1 MEVMTHLRDVKMITE
16 NTLARVEPMK
26 ACILLLKK
34 HGVAMKPEDDFLV
47 ILENSKTQLIDV
59 AEKAL
64 GPIKGKILPIMTKES
79 ENIKSEVRGFKLQV
93 DDFRQEFRSNCPYH
107 VTDSSPEIIQASY
120 EKIEEY
126 YKKTMEKITESER
139 LRNLETLFGLAETKF
154 KMLADCKADLV
165 NLKKNWD
172 LISLI
177 DSQFISWKKIL
188 WDQIDTDGLITQCRE
203 MAAKQTNPNSNKEIK
218 GFKSFQAL
226 NERIKN
232 MSKIL
237 PLISQLHSKFMQER
251 HWKKLMKFTCKPV
264 SFQSPAF
271 CLEDLVALELQ
282 KFEVDVEEL
291 VEGAQKEDKIEH
303 KLKDIIKAWDKMKFE
318 FEVHKDVPI
327 LAETTEIV
335 ELVEQHGLDIQGML
349 ASKDVA
355 EFKDTVEKW
364 RTNMKTLE
372 LVIDKW
378 KKVQGDWKIL
388 RPIFIESDDIR
399 AQLPEATVTF
409 QKVNEEW
416 RELMIEA
423 SEEPGVIA
431 AATSDGRLEKL
442 KSFETEIETCNKAL
456 SDQLASKQKIF
467 PRFYFVSNEILLTIL
482 SNSGNPEKVNAYM
495 GDCFDGM
502 GFVIFDETVEQRPWK
517 TVVGMKAKD
526 GEIVPWATSLTLNG
540 AVEGYMKQVEDG
552 MMLEL
557 IKILEHAKSTTEQ
570 WRLELVREVWLENY
584 NAQISLLATQIVWTE
599 ETLLAFEELESGAE
613 SAMKENLDVI
623 KKRISKLIERVRDP
637 TLVMDLR
644 VKIIT
649 IITVDVHARDIVE
662 QCVTDKIMDSSNFL
676 WARQLKFGMEKH
688 PGFALD
694 PKMEHMHCII
704 NICDWCT
711 WYSYEYVGNCG
722 RLVITPL
729 TDRCYITLT
738 QALNL
743 QMGAAPA
750 GPAGTGKT
758 ETTKDL
764 GRALGLRVVVYNCS
778 DQMTYKTL
786 ANIFMGLSQ
795 SGFWGCFDEF
805 NRISIEVLSVVSS
818 QVKNVLD
825 ALVAFKQ
832 SNGAKNTFIFMN
844 AETAEDIRIIN
855 TVGFFITMN
864 PGYAGRTELPENLK
878 AQFRYCAMV
887 VPDMVLICENMLMSE
902 GFETAKELAKK
913 FMTLYDL
920 CASLLS
926 SMVHYD
932 WGLRAVKSLLR
943 SAGGLKRA
951 DPDCNE
957 DLILMKALRD
967 FNIAKIVEA
976 DQSIFMGLIKTLFP
990 GMEAESV
997 QNHKLREA
1005 CCEVAIKANLQTDA
1019 GFILKCEQ
1027 MYDILIVRHSI
1038 FLIGASGLGKSATW
1052 KNLS

>member
-1 MEVMTHLRDVKMITE
+1 
-16 NTLARVEPMK
+16 
-26 ACILLLKK
+26 
-34 HGVAMKPEDDFLV
+34 
-47 ILENSKTQLIDV
+47 
-59 AEKAL
+59 
-64 GPIKGKILPIMTKES
+64 
-79 ENIKSEVRGFKLQV
+79 
-93 DDFRQEFRSNCPYH
+93 
-107 VTDSSPEIIQASY
+107 
-120 EKIEEY
+120 
-126 YKKTMEKITESER
+126 
-139 LRNLETLFGLAETKF
+139 
-154 KMLADCKADLV
+154 
-165 NLKKNWD
+165 
-172 LISLI
+172 
-177 DSQFISWKKIL
+177 
-188 WDQIDTDGLITQCRE
+188 
-203 MAAKQTNPNSNKEIK
+203 
-218 GFKSFQAL
+218 
-226 NERIKN
+226 
-232 MSKIL
+232 
-237 PLISQLHSKFMQER
+237 
-251 HWKKLMKFTCKPV
+251 
-264 SFQSPAF
+264 
-271 CLEDLVALELQ
+271 LVALELQ

-291 VEGAQKEDKIEH
+291 VEGAQKEDKIEN
-303 KLKDIIKAWDKMKFE
+303 KLKDIVKAWDKMKFD

-335 ELVEQHGLDIQGML
+335 ELVEQHGMDIQGML

-355 EFKDTVEKW
+355 EFKETVEKW
-364 RTNMKTLE
+364 RNNMKTLDS
-372 LVIDKW
+372 VIDKW
-378 KKVQGDWKIL
+378 KKVQSDWKIL

-399 AQLPEATVTF
+399 AQLPESTVIF

-431 AATSDGRLEKL
+431 AATAEGRLEKL
-442 KSFETEIETCNKAL
+442 KTFEAEIETCNKAL
-456 SDQLASKQKIF
+456 SDQLESKRKLF
-467 PRFYFVSNEILLTIL
+467 PRFYFVSQEILLTIL
-482 SNSGNPEKVNAYM
+482 SNSGNPEKVNEYM

-502 GFVIFDETVEQRPWK
+502 GFVVFDETVVERPWR
-517 TVVGMKAKD
+517 TVRGMKAKD
-526 GEIVPWATSLTLNG
+526 GEIVPWGTKLTLNG
-540 AVEGYMKQVEDG
+540 AVEAYMTQVEAG
-552 MMLEL
+552 MQMELVQVLEA
-557 IKILEHAKSTTEQ
+557 AKSTTEQ
-570 WRLELVREVWLENY
+570 WRLELPREIWLESY

-599 ETLLAFEELESGAE
+599 ETLAAFEELESGAE
-613 SAMKENLDVI
+613 SAMKENLELI
-623 KKRISKLIERVRDP
+623 RKRISKLIERVRDVS
-637 TLVMDLR
+637 LIMEVR
-644 VKIIT
+644 IKIIT
-649 IITVDVHARDIVE
+649 IITVDVHARDICDE
-662 QCVTDKIMDSSNFL
+662 CVVKKIMDSTNFL

-694 PKMEHMHCII
+694 PKMEHMHCIV
-704 NICDWCT
+704 NICDWMT

-786 ANIFMGLSQ
+786 AQIFMGLSQ

-825 ALVAFKQ
+825 ALIAFKQ
-832 SNGAKNTFIFMN
+832 SAGVKNTFIFMN
-844 AETAEDIRIIN
+844 AETAEEISLKN

-920 CASLLS
+920 CKSLLS
-926 SMVHYD
+926 GMVHYD

-951 DPDCNE
+951 DLTSSE
-957 DLILMKALRD
+957 DLLLMKALRD

-976 DQSIFMGLIKTLFP
+976 DISIFMGLIKTLFP
-990 GMEAESV
+990 GMEADAV
-997 QNHKLREA
+997 QNLQLREA
-1005 CCEVAIKANLQTDA
+1005 CCEVAVKANLQTDA

-1027 MYDILIVRHSI
+1027 MFDILQVRHSI

-1052 KNLS
+1052 KNLAQALSHPIMNGHMGQNWNTIVQQVDPKAVSSDELCGWENLKTKEWRDGVLSSMFRNMVKNWGKYTDQQQYKWVVMDGDVDPEWIESLNTVMDDNKVLTLVSNERIPLTPEMRLIIEVANLRNATPATVSRGGVLFINNGDIGW